1 MAEDKLM
8 MGMRHKTP
16 EMVEAAEVEPELVVP
31 GVRASLFYIILNTH
45 NMEEKFIY
53 IQKDTKSIYVEF
65 DFKLDNKSNF
75 IGKSWDA
82 YKAGGWVLLTE
93 AQLAFKVANP
103 EASVQEVFEMQLTP
117 MPEPE
122 QKPERT
128 AEDAKRE
135 KLIKIDIYDN
145 SDAVNSFS
153 FAGQPCW
160 INAQERATYNTSIQ
174 AAELLGESEIE
185 IPLAGQ
191 FITMQVAQAKGLLAL
206 IQRYADK
213 AAIVTGKHK
222 ATVLQLADISV
233 VDAYDHTAGYP
244 DVLTL

>member
-1 MAEDKLM
+1 
-8 MGMRHKTP
+8 
-16 EMVEAAEVEPELVVP
+16 
-31 GVRASLFYIILNTH
+31 
-45 NMEEKFIY
+45 MEEKFIY

-82 YKAGGWVLLTE
+82 YKVGAWVLLTNE
-93 AQLAFKVANP
+93 QLAFKAANS
-103 EASVQEVFEMQLTP
+103 EASVQEVLEMQLTP
-117 MPEPE
+117 ISEPEPT
-122 QKPERT
+122 PERT
-128 AEDAKRE
+128 LKQAIWEKIAE
-135 KLIKIDIYDN
+135 IDLHDN
-145 SDAVNSFS
+145 SDAVNSFL
-153 FAGQPCW
+153 FAGQSCW
-160 INAQERATYNTSIQ
+160 IDAQERATYNTSIQ

-185 IPLAGQ
+185 IPLSGQ
-191 FITMQVAQAKGLLAL
+191 FITMQVAQAKGFLAL